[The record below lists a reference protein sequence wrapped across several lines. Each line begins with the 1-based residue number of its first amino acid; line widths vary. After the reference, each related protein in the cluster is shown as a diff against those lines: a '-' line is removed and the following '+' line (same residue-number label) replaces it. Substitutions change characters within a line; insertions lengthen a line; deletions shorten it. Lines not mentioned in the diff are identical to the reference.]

1 MKLLEQLVATHGIP
15 GREHRVRDLIETYVR
30 KAGLFDDIRTD
41 ALGSLI
47 CLRRARPIVGSAGAA
62 PTRVLVMAHMD
73 QIGFLVSHISKDGFL
88 YLQPLGSF
96 DPRTLI
102 ARRVVVY
109 AQVGEVL
116 PGALLAP
123 GHPVHTAEPDELRK
137 IPEIKSLYVDL
148 SLSAEIVRAKVRP
161 GDMVVLDAP
170 YAEIGHSIVGG
181 GLDNRAGCWALI
193 RAIEKLTSHACEICA
208 VWTAQEELGSRGAGP
223 VAFGY
228 EADIGISCDTIVSCD
243 VPGVP
248 DEHRVAKLGEG
259 VAIVVADSSILSDM
273 SLVDAIEATAKES
286 RIKCQRSLMLGGG
299 QDGALIQRSRCG
311 VRTLALSCPIKHMH
325 TAVETA
331 HRTDLEAYRDL
342 LAAYLG
348 KIQSLQL
355 AGTG

>member
-1 MKLLEQLVATHGIP
+1 MRLLEQLVNTHGIP
-15 GREHRVRDLIETYVR
+15 GREHRVRDLIESHVR
-30 KAGLFDDIRTD
+30 KAGLFDEIRVD

-47 CLRRARPIVGSAGAA
+47 CLRRARPRDGSSAA
-62 PTRVLVMAHMD
+62 AARVLVMAHMD
-73 QIGFLVSHISKDGFL
+73 QIGFLVSHVSQDGL
-88 YLQPLGSF
+88 IYLHPVGSF

-102 ARRVVVY
+102 ARRVLVY
-109 AQVGEVL
+109 AQAGKAL

-123 GHPVHTAEPDELRK
+123 GHPVHTAEPDDLRK
-137 IPEIKSLYVDL
+137 VPDLKTLYVDL
-148 SLSAEIVRAKVRP
+148 SLSAETVRAKVRP

-170 YAEIGHSIVGG
+170 YGEIGHAIVGG

-193 RAIEKLTSHACEICA
+193 SAIEMLTSHDCEICA

-248 DEHRVAKLGEG
+248 GEQRIARPGDG
-259 VAIVVADSSILSDM
+259 VSIVIADSSIVSDM
-273 SLVDAIEATAKES
+273 SLVAAVEAVANAQNI
-286 RIKCQRSLMLGGG
+286 RCQRSLMLGGG
-299 QDGALIQRSRCG
+299 QDGALIQRSRRG
-311 VRTLALSCPIKHMH
+311 VRTLVLSCPLKHMH

-331 HRTDLEAYRDL
+331 HRADLESYRDL

-348 KIQSLQL
+348 RISSLQS
-355 AGTG
+355 AGAD